1 MEYIP
6 SSINI
11 LFSVVSIRSMWLEY
25 TIIAELL
32 RYRTVNL
39 IVTNNLGHHIAANS
53 RTLAGCMNLGYVGDV
68 GESSVCSVS
77 NVNSLTFICEVWCII

>member
-1 MEYIP
+1 MEHIP

-11 LFSVVSIRSMWLEY
+11 LFSVVSSRSMWLEY

-39 IVTNNLGHHIAANS
+39 IVNAPISWVMIQQGTVEH
-53 RTLAGCMNLGYVGDV
+53 
-68 GESSVCSVS
+68 
-77 NVNSLTFICEVWCII
+77 